1 MNGRYGG
8 CRSGLVCVKA
18 NGPEVPSQ
26 LAQLSSGEALSAAAG
41 QGADGGRRTRKQ
53 VDRSRDFAQRVV
65 EPSGETA
72 RFDHVVTGRDE
83 GLAHV
88 LPLEFWCGSSALGM
102 TVKVD
107 EMLDGRSES
116 AGGAA
121 DRDLLL
127 LGWGVGID
135 QLVVKPAVARVV
147 HDRSQRRV

>member
-1 MNGRYGG
+1 MDGCCGG

-18 NGPEVPSQ
+18 NGPEVPFQ

-53 VDRSRDFAQRVV
+53 VDRSRDFAQRAV
-65 EPSGETA
+65 EPSGAAA
-72 RFDHVVTGRDE
+72 RFDHVVTGRNE
-83 GLAHV
+83 GCAHV
-88 LPLEFWCGSSALGM
+88 LPLEFWCGSLGM

-107 EMLDGRSES
+107 EMLDWRSES
-116 AGGAA
+116 AGNAA